1 MRVKK
6 KIKGGRGLLKK
17 CFSGLMPSF
26 PRRRE
31 SRFFIVLLDARSPL
45 NACGDKF
52 IGHDKL
58 FTIRDFF
65 NSPAGLFSLKHRPNG
80 DKQGGRLS

>member
-1 MRVKK
+1 MNN
-6 KIKGGRGLLKK
+6 GGHGAVEKV
-17 CFSGLMPSF
+17 FSDLMAHSF

-31 SRFFIVLLDARSPL
+31 SRSFNVLLDACSPL

-58 FTIRDFF
+58 IYRKRLFQQPRHICIFF
-65 NSPAGLFSLKHRPNG
+65 PHTWHRT
-80 DKQGGRLS
+80 R